1 MNSHWLRVI
10 GYVVLVVLCLVA
22 RWREQGRADEGD
34 GVWRPFWLVT
44 AGFLA
49 AMAIARAGDIG
60 HLLSDLGRG
69 QAGGGGWYDIRRPI
83 QGAVL
88 AALGAAWLISVALAL
103 LQTWERL
110 RRYLPMGMMVAT
122 LAAYAAV
129 RLVSLHQVDVL
140 LYRRDIAGVRVGIL
154 IEAALLVVT
163 GLITL
168 WVPFGEPEEPEYAP
182 SRSA

>member
-49 AMAIARAGDIG
+49 AMAVASAGDVAQ
-60 HLLSDLGRG
+60 LLSDLGRG
-69 QAGGGGWYDIRRPI
+69 QAAEGGWYDIRRPF
-83 QGAVL
+83 QRAALV
-88 AALGAAWLISVALAL
+88 ALGAAWLIFVAFAL

-110 RRYLPMGMMVAT
+110 RRYLPMGFMVT
-122 LAAYAAV
+122 MLAGYAAV
-129 RLVSLHQVDVL
+129 RIVSLHQVDQL